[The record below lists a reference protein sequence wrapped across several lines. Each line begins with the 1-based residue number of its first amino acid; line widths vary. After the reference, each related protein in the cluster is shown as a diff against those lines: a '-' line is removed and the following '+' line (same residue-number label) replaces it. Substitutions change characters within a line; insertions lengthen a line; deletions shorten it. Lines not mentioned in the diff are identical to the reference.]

1 MVEIKTCDGRACK
14 QKQVNINFTLVFSN
28 TLVSVFIMTEAA
40 SVSVIPFCQ
49 VNFAFDDLKAKMN
62 RFTIRFDKWTQSQR
76 ERVLKE
82 RNEFAKNIAENR
94 GIWML

>member
-1 MVEIKTCDGRACK
+1 MAET
-14 QKQVNINFTLVFSN
+14 
-28 TLVSVFIMTEAA
+28 VS
-40 SVSVIPFCQ
+40 SVSVAPFSS

-94 GIWML
+94 GI